1 MSACLSEAGF
11 IMLRRLIHSWER
23 KLARRDNNRVV
34 RPFEWGTEFLDRHVP
49 ASDYDSAHSN
59 RNGKSA
65 REAIFEFNKTA
76 IESSRHFFESRPTPE
91 FSVEREW
98 LKFQSVIRTPYAENN
113 TAHARYFPVPKQ
125 AGVENGSRSSE
136 VGRARGRA
144 VVVLPHWNAK
154 AGEHVAVCELLNRTG
169 LAAVRLS
176 LPYHDRRMLPG
187 FERADYMVSA
197 NLGRTL
203 QANRQ
208 AVLDTRSVVDWLISQ
223 GYERIGILGTSLGSC
238 IAFLAFIHDERLRVG
253 VYNHVSSYFGDVVW
267 DGLTTTHVRQSLET
281 QLTREEVR
289 QAWLA
294 ISPNSYINRLSGDKR
309 RGLLISARYDL
320 SFTPALSRLLFDE
333 CDRREVKLDRKM
345 VPCGHYSLGRAPY
358 KYYAGYLIA
367 NYFRKH
373 L

>member
-1 MSACLSEAGF
+1 MLSRF
-11 IMLRRLIHSWER
+11 IHAWEH

-34 RPFEWGTEFLDRHVP
+34 RPFEWGTEFLDHRVP
-49 ASDYDSAHSN
+49 ATN
-59 RNGKSA
+59 GGNGRLNGNGKTE
-65 REAIFEFNKTA
+65 RETIFKFNDLAIAKSTSFFGSEVVPDFSLEGDALT
-76 IESSRHFFESRPTPE
+76 FES
-91 FSVEREW
+91 V
-98 LKFQSVIRTPYAENN
+98 LRTQYIENN
-113 TAHARYFPVPKQ
+113 TVSARYFPVPARE
-125 AGVENGSRSSE
+125 AGESGSRARE
-136 VGRARGRA
+136 VERARGRA
-144 VVVLPHWNAK
+144 IIVLPHWNAK
-154 AGEHVAVCELLNRTG
+154 ASEHVALCELLNRAG

-208 AVLDTRSVVDWLISQ
+208 AVLDTRSVVDWLESQ

-238 IAFLAFIHDERLRVG
+238 IAFLTFIHDKRLRVG

-267 DGLTTTHVRQSLET
+267 DGLTTTHVRGSLEHH
-281 QLTREEVR
+281 LTREEVR

-294 ISPNSYINRLSGDKR
+294 ISPNSYIDLLSGDAR

-333 CDRREVKLDRKM
+333 CDLRAVRLDRT
-345 VPCGHYSLGRAPY
+345 VLPCGHYTLGRAPY
-358 KYYAGYLIA
+358 KYYAGFLIV

>member
-1 MSACLSEAGF
+1 
-11 IMLRRLIHSWER
+11 MLRRVIHSWER

-34 RPFEWGTEFLDRHVP
+34 RPFEWGIEFLDRNVSAP
-49 ASDYDSAHSN
+49 NGDSVRSN
-59 RNGKSA
+59 GNGENA
-65 REAIFEFNKTA
+65 REAIFDFNKTA
-76 IESSRHFFESRPTPE
+76 IETSRCFFESQPSPE
-91 FSVEREW
+91 FSLEREW
-98 LKFQSVIRTPYAENN
+98 LSFQSRVRTPFTENN
-113 TAHARYFPVPKQ
+113 TVHARYFPVPKR
-125 AGVENGSRSSE
+125 AGVQNGSRSDE
-136 VGRARGRA
+136 VGRANGRA

-154 AGEHVAVCELLNRTG
+154 AGEHVAVCELLNRAG

-197 NLGRTL
+197 NVGRTL

-208 AVLDTRSVVDWLISQ
+208 AVLDTRSVVDWLIGQ

-238 IAFLAFIHDERLRVG
+238 IAFLTFIHDERLRVG

-267 DGLTTTHVRQSLET
+267 DGLTTTHVRQSLESH
-281 QLTREEVR
+281 LTREEVR

-294 ISPNSYINRLSGDKR
+294 ISPNSYIDLLSGDKR
-309 RGLLISARYDL
+309 RGLLISASYDL
-320 SFTPALSRLLFDE
+320 SFTPALSRLLFAE
-333 CDRREVKLDRKM
+333 CDRREVKLDRKI
-345 VPCGHYSLGRAPY
+345 VRCGHYSLGRAPY
-358 KYYAGYLIA
+358 KYYAGYLIV